1 MNMKNKKFASAVV
14 ALAAAVMMPV
24 SQAAALA
31 ADTALI
37 QENEI
42 ALTAESDTESSAEL
56 LAKKAAPAA
65 PAVTSA
71 TKNGKQLTVKWKAVS
86 GADGYIVYRYD
97 AATGSYDY
105 FIENTNQY
113 TWEDYTSRP
122 KESGFRY
129 YVLSYVNVNAAS
141 SSLTVSGIKAT
152 RFLGTLTYSAWFP
165 FDATLSPTLNSVTP
179 RPSAITVPTL
189 Q

>member
-31 ADTALI
+31 ADTAPI

-65 PAVTSA
+65 PTVTSA
-71 TKNGKQLTVKWKAVS
+71 AKNGKQLTVKWKAVS
-86 GADGYIVYRYD
+86 GALKLLGIISRVY
-97 AATGSYDY
+97 
-105 FIENTNQY
+105 
-113 TWEDYTSRP
+113 
-122 KESGFRY
+122 
-129 YVLSYVNVNAAS
+129 L
-141 SSLTVSGIKAT
+141 
-152 RFLGTLTYSAWFP
+152 
-165 FDATLSPTLNSVTP
+165 
-179 RPSAITVPTL
+179 
-189 Q
+189 